1 MIYYEKQLN
10 LEWLSSS
17 RHYNQLVLKALCEHV
32 NMCIQFGVNT
42 TNCIATY
49 WVKRYNVDRRSD
61 ISITKARVA

>member
-49 WVKRYNVDRRSD
+49 
-61 ISITKARVA
+61 